1 MRVLIVEEQP
11 RSSQLIRRVLEENGH
26 IVEVADGAVAAAR
39 RLALD
44 PHAELVILD
53 LMLAAGDGLTVL
65 EMLRRGSAV
74 PVLVVSGR
82 DSVADKVAA
91 LDLGADDYLIKPFDF
106 GEFLAR
112 VRALSRRR
120 SAGLARP

>member
-11 RSSQLIRRVLEENGH
+11 RGSQLIWPGLEEDGYM
-26 IVEVADGAVAAAR
+26 VEVATGAVAAAR

-44 PHAELVILD
+44 PHPDVVILD
-53 LMLAAGDGLTVL
+53 LMLASNDGLTVL
-65 EMLRRGSAV
+65 EMLRRRSAV
-74 PVLVVSGR
+74 PVLVVSTR

-112 VRALSRRR
+112 VRALSRR